1 MERAVLEIATLN
13 VVDGKGTEFESV
25 FELAIPLISS
35 IAGYLKHELNR
46 CIENPNQYVLLV
58 WWESL
63 EAHTIGFRQSEEYQQ
78 WKELLHHFYE
88 PDFTVFHYL
97 KN

>member
-1 MERAVLEIATLN
+1 MSESMERAVLEIATLN

-46 CIENPNQYVLLV
+46 YIENFTCLV
-58 WWESL
+58 GKFGGAYDWFS
-63 EAHTIGFRQSEEYQQ
+63 AI
-78 WKELLHHFYE
+78 
-88 PDFTVFHYL
+88 
-97 KN
+97 